1 MRHEMSSQVSISS
14 AITAPHTKCRRS
26 AASNRNFF
34 SQASEKLDSAARTFT
49 IDEYLC
55 IIMDKYASTAK
66 MRRAKRLERLEE
78 EDLMVGKLKTTL
90 LGATGYSG
98 LELARLLDRHP
109 RTDAPLLLRRSAEKG
124 NDESTG
130 RASGLPH
137 IFGDGSGNGH
147 SSVQPFSWA
156 TIEKHGAQLLFLA
169 TPHAVSR
176 ELVPEAIARGLR
188 IVDLSGAWRLKQE
201 QNRAV
206 YGFKDASA
214 QTAAELTD
222 RAVYGL
228 PELNANR
235 IASAALVANPGC
247 YATSIIIALAP
258 LLSGGIV
265 DRDRGII
272 SDSKSGVSG
281 AGKEPTA
288 RTHFVSVADN
298 FSAYSVFGHRHTGEI
313 LEQLALN
320 SAQLIFT
327 PHLLPIPRG
336 ILSTIYVYLK
346 REMTA
351 DEIQSCFHDF
361 YKDKRWV
368 RIFPAPS
375 LPEIQ
380 FSVHSNYCDL
390 GFCLASDGRRL
401 VVVSC
406 LDNLLKGAAGQAVQN
421 MNLMYGWDEAEGL
434 Q

>member
-1 MRHEMSSQVSISS
+1 MTVKRM
-14 AITAPHTKCRRS
+14 TA
-26 AASNRNFF
+26 
-34 SQASEKLDSAARTFT
+34 
-49 IDEYLC
+49 
-55 IIMDKYASTAK
+55 
-66 MRRAKRLERLEE
+66 
-78 EDLMVGKLKTTL
+78 KLKTAV

-98 LELARLLDRHP
+98 LELARLLSRHP
-109 RTDAPLLLRRSAEKG
+109 RTDAPLLLRRSAET
-124 NDESTG
+124 DET
-130 RASGLPH
+130 AAVLPQV
-137 IFGDGSGNGH
+137 SSNGNGH
-147 SSVQPFSWA
+147 SPVAGTNCAPFSWSA
-156 TIEKHGAQLLFLA
+156 LEQHGVELLFLA

-176 ELVPEAIARGLR
+176 ELVAEAMTSGRMTSGAMTSGTMTRGLR

-201 QNRAV
+201 EHRAI
-206 YGFKDASA
+206 YGFKDDNAT
-214 QTAAELTD
+214 TAAELTE

-228 PELNANR
+228 PELKPNADR
-235 IASAALVANPGC
+235 IPSAALVANPGC
-247 YATSIIIALAP
+247 YATSVILALAP
-258 LLSGGIV
+258 LLSAGLV

-320 SAQLIFT
+320 SHQLIFT

-346 REMTA
+346 REMKA
-351 DEIQSCFHDF
+351 GEIESCFQNF
-361 YKDKRWV
+361 YQGKRWV
-368 RIFPAPS
+368 RIFPASS

-380 FSVHSNYCDL
+380 FSVHTNYCDL
-390 GFCLASDGRRL
+390 GFCLARDGRRL